1 MNALTFETA
10 VTADH
15 QLHYEGIHLSRDTL
29 VGCVLR
35 TNARAPCWI
44 DKGA

>member
-1 MNALTFETA
+1 MTVIIKPTGHLYRKA
-10 VTADH
+10 
-15 QLHYEGIHLSRDTL
+15 GIHLSRDTL